1 MRTLPE
7 LDMDTRS
14 TRRHFRLALVVLGF
28 AATALSAVDGDPDTS
43 FSGNGI
49 SFWNDG
55 ADVYVQA
62 VATSD
67 RLAIGVGSIDLGDDG
82 FALHWHAVDQ
92 AGNSASLGC
101 AQPSETLITLS
112 TSSRLAAGIVDST
125 GNLVVGG
132 DVKFLGSSFAQAF
145 VARFRLTGSGC
156 VLDTSFSNSGW
167 SVYDELFCESLQCFV
182 LDLVEIPTTTGAVD
196 EPRIV
201 ALVVN
206 HTNQAKKRT
215 ALLGLTSDG
224 EIDTSFGLFGW
235 ALLVLEGAS
244 EVQGERLARDGR
256 GRLYVQSIRKTVS
269 GPSTDYG
276 EVVARF
282 DADGGRD
289 LDFGA
294 SGVQVLPGGT
304 NTGTVSGLEAD
315 LDVASD
321 GTALSAY
328 LGDAAQYDLFGSLEG
343 GDDDWVETE
352 LPNLYLAAQGDG
364 KVVTA
369 SDLATDGVRL
379 ERRQQRGASD
389 FPLDTTFGSGGR
401 RTIDVDLG
409 IFEAEE
415 VDAVTLWN
423 GRPLVVGDAD
433 SLIHSGYFLRA
444 KSSYVFADGFE
455 HGTPASWSE
464 APGIEF
470 P

>member
-1 MRTLPE
+1 
-7 LDMDTRS
+7 MDYRS
-14 TRRHFRLALVVLGF
+14 TRRHLPPALAVLQFF
-28 AATALSAVDGDPDTS
+28 AAALSAVDGDPDTS

-49 SFWNDG
+49 AAWNGG
-55 ADVYVQA
+55 ADVYVSA

-67 RLAIGVGSIDLGDDG
+67 RLAIGIGSIDLGDDG

-101 AQPSETLITLS
+101 AQATETLVTLS

-132 DVKFLGSSFAQAF
+132 DVKFLGSSFSQAL
-145 VARFRLTGSGC
+145 VARFHLTGSGC
-156 VLDTSFSNSGW
+156 ELDTSFSNSGW

-182 LDLVEIPTTTGAVD
+182 VDLVEIPTTTGAVD

-215 ALLGLTSDG
+215 ALLALTSGG
-224 EIDTSFGLFGW
+224 EIDTEFGLFGW
-235 ALLVLEGAS
+235 ALLSLEGAA
-244 EVQGERLARDGR
+244 EVDGERLARDGR
-256 GRLYVQSIRKTVS
+256 GRLYVQAIRKTVS
-269 GPSTDYG
+269 GPSTDYD

-304 NTGTVSGLEAD
+304 NTGTMSGVDAD
-315 LDVASD
+315 LEFASD

-328 LGDAAQYDLFGSLEG
+328 LGDAAQFDLFGSLEG
-343 GDDDWVETE
+343 ADDDWMESG

-364 KVVTA
+364 RVVTA

-379 ERRQQRGASD
+379 ERRLQHGASD

-423 GRPLVVGDAD
+423 GRPLAVGDAD

-444 KSSYVFADGFE
+444 KSSFVFADGFE
-455 HGTPASWSE
+455 QGTPAYWSD
-464 APGIEF
+464 APGIVF